1 VHKTYVIT
9 AVPVFRDLLPTLSR
23 ISSVQVHLQSQKVVA
38 LGPWSNFGA
47 AAIRQQDMSLRVLG
61 SENPIPPRDRES
73 PVNAV
78 NKAEFIELASQG
90 QAPTQ
95 THRSDWADKTPSL
108 FREDLI

>member
-1 VHKTYVIT
+1 MLIGKF
-9 AVPVFRDLLPTLSR
+9 ACPFGEAFVF
-23 ISSVQVHLQSQKVVA
+23 I
-38 LGPWSNFGA
+38 
-47 AAIRQQDMSLRVLG
+47 IVLG
-61 SENPIPPRDRES
+61 SENPIPLRDRES
-73 PVNAV
+73 RVIAI

>member
-1 VHKTYVIT
+1 VLHNRVLLR
-9 AVPVFRDLLPTLSR
+9 AVMTWDYFVL
-23 ISSVQVHLQSQKVVA
+23 
-38 LGPWSNFGA
+38 
-47 AAIRQQDMSLRVLG
+47 LG

-73 PVNAV
+73 RVNAI
-78 NKAEFIELASQG
+78 NKAEFIELASRG

>member
-1 VHKTYVIT
+1 MW
-9 AVPVFRDLLPTLSR
+9 PLLIFLFN
-23 ISSVQVHLQSQKVVA
+23 LFGKV
-38 LGPWSNFGA
+38 LYILKELNLF
-47 AAIRQQDMSLRVLG
+47 LLLG

-73 PVNAV
+73 HVNAI

>member
-1 VHKTYVIT
+1 
-9 AVPVFRDLLPTLSR
+9 L
-23 ISSVQVHLQSQKVVA
+23 
-38 LGPWSNFGA
+38 
-47 AAIRQQDMSLRVLG
+47 LG

-73 PVNAV
+73 CVNAI
-78 NKAEFIELASQG
+78 NKAEFIELANQG

>member
-1 VHKTYVIT
+1 MPARGPKSQSLREEKWPAPGTW
-9 AVPVFRDLLPTLSR
+9 
-23 ISSVQVHLQSQKVVA
+23 QV
-38 LGPWSNFGA
+38 
-47 AAIRQQDMSLRVLG
+47 RVLG
-61 SENPIPPRDRES
+61 SENPIPLRDRES
-73 PVNAV
+73 HVNAI

>member
-1 VHKTYVIT
+1 MIGGVQI
-9 AVPVFRDLLPTLSR
+9 LS
-23 ISSVQVHLQSQKVVA
+23 HL
-38 LGPWSNFGA
+38 W
-47 AAIRQQDMSLRVLG
+47 SLRMGQEVASSAFRLLG

-73 PVNAV
+73 HVNAI